1 MSADLRRKRWK
12 TKKRKLFFFE
22 EDFVWVQIEKE
33 IRRVLVIEKRKN
45 GRIKVCFKDDSVAE
59 IKSLAVLRL
68 G

>member
-1 MSADLRRKRWK
+1 MENKE
-12 TKKRKLFFFE
+12 KKVVFFE